1 MYQPTDLKKGVI
13 VQLDGKPYRVVDY
26 NQKVMGRGGSI
37 VNVRLKN
44 LIDGSVLPKTF
55 KGQDK
60 IEPAEVST
68 QSVQYLYNDGDT
80 FYFMDPTSFE
90 QFELAADLVDSAKD
104 YLKEGDT
111 LSLQFFD
118 GKVIN
123 VELPKNLYLKVT
135 QPVACLRM
143 RRWRQALSSRCQPLL
158 RRATLFLSTLQAE
171 SIASARNSALRA
183 HESRSHRVDMQK

>member
-68 QSVQYLYNDGDT
+68 QSVQYLYNDSDT

-123 VELPKNLYLKVT
+123 VELPKNLYLQVT
-135 QPVACLRM
+135 YTEDVVKGDTT
-143 RRWRQALSSRCQPLL
+143 SSVLKD
-158 RRATLFLSTLQAE
+158 ATLETGLVVKVPAFIKTGDVISVDT
-171 SIASARNSALRA
+171 ASGEYRER
-183 HESRSHRVDMQK
+183 KK

>member
-1 MYQPTDLKKGVI
+1 MVACCLRPL
-13 VQLDGKPYRVVDY
+13 
-26 NQKVMGRGGSI
+26 
-37 VNVRLKN
+37 
-44 LIDGSVLPKTF
+44 

-123 VELPKNLYLKVT
+123 VELPKNLYLQVT
-135 QPVACLRM
+135 YTEDVVKGDTT
-143 RRWRQALSSRCQPLL
+143 SSVLKD
-158 RRATLFLSTLQAE
+158 ATLETGLVVKVPAFIKTGDVISVDT
-171 SIASARNSALRA
+171 ASGEYRER
-183 HESRSHRVDMQK
+183 KK

>member
-80 FYFMDPTSFE
+80 FYFMEPTSFE

-104 YLKEGDT
+104 YLKEGDN
-111 LSLQFFD
+111 LGLQFFD

-123 VELPKNLYLKVT
+123 VELPKNLYLQVT
-135 QPVACLRM
+135 YTEDVVKGDTT
-143 RRWRQALSSRCQPLL
+143 SSVLKD
-158 RRATLFLSTLQAE
+158 ATLETGLVAKVPAFIKTGDIISVDT
-171 SIASARNSALRA
+171 ASGEYRER
-183 HESRSHRVDMQK
+183 KK